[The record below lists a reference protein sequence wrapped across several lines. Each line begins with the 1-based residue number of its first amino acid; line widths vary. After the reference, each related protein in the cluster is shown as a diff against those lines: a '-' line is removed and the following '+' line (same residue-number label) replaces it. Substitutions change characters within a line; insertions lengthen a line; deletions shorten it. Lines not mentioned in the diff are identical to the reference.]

1 MRNKISSLSELQ
13 ISALRE
19 IVNIGVGNAVTSLSK
34 MIETGVKIEVP
45 DFKVELIEDVPE
57 VLGGPANVVSGVIM
71 QVTGDVE
78 GYIMMMLPKEA
89 AQTICKIITHEEN
102 TDILTPLNQSLLE
115 EVGHILAG
123 SYVSS
128 LSDFLGLNIK
138 ISTPMQT
145 FDMLGAIIDQILI
158 EMSQKVEHA
167 LLFDTLFIIQG
178 NRTDGFFLTMFDPD
192 SMDIIIDRIENMI
205 G

>member
-1 MRNKISSLSELQ
+1 MKHKISSLSELQ
-13 ISALRE
+13 VSALRE

-45 DFKVELIEDVPE
+45 DFKVELIENVPE
-57 VLGGPANVVSGVIM
+57 VLGGAANVVSGVIM
-71 QVTGDVE
+71 QVAGDVD
-78 GYIMMMLPKEA
+78 GYIIMMLPEDA
-89 AQTICKIITHEEN
+89 AQTICQIITNEDN
-102 TDILTPLNQSLLE
+102 VDILTPLNQSILE

-167 LLFDTLFIIQG
+167 LLFDTMFILQG

-192 SMDIIIDRIENMI
+192 SMDKILDRIDKMI
-205 G
+205 

>member
-1 MRNKISSLSELQ
+1 MKYKISNLTEMQ
-13 ISALRE
+13 VSALRE

-71 QVTGDVE
+71 QVTGDID
-78 GYIMMMLPKEA
+78 GYIIMMLPEEA
-89 AQTICKIITHEEN
+89 ARTICEIITHEEN
-102 TDILTPLNQSLLE
+102 TDILTPINQSLIE

-128 LSDFLGLNIK
+128 LSDFLSLNIK

-145 FDMLGAIIDQILI
+145 FDMLGAIIDHILI
-158 EMSQKVEHA
+158 EMSQKVEYA
-167 LLFDTLFIIQG
+167 LLFDTLFILQG
-178 NRTDGFFLTMFDPD
+178 DRTDGFFLTMFDPD
-192 SMDIIIDRIENMI
+192 SMDTIIERVDKMI
-205 G
+205 

>member
-1 MRNKISSLSELQ
+1 MKYKISNLTEMQ
-13 ISALRE
+13 VSALRE

-71 QVTGDVE
+71 QVTGDID
-78 GYIMMMLPKEA
+78 GYIIMMLPEEA
-89 AQTICKIITHEEN
+89 ARTICEIITHEEN
-102 TDILTPLNQSLLE
+102 TDILTPINQSLIE

-128 LSDFLGLNIK
+128 LSDFLSLNIK

-145 FDMLGAIIDQILI
+145 FDMLGAIIDHILI
-158 EMSQKVEHA
+158 EMSQKVEYA
-167 LLFDTLFIIQG
+167 LLFDTLFILQG
-178 NRTDGFFLTMFDPD
+178 DRTDGFFLTMFDPD
-192 SMDIIIDRIENMI
+192 SMDTIIGRVDKMI
-205 G
+205 

>member
-1 MRNKISSLSELQ
+1 MKHKISSLSELQ
-13 ISALRE
+13 VSALRE

-57 VLGGPANVVSGVIM
+57 VLGGAANVVSGVIM
-71 QVTGDVE
+71 HVNGDIE
-78 GYIMMMLPKEA
+78 GYIMMMLPEEA
-89 AQTICKIITHEEN
+89 AQTICEIITHEEN

-128 LSDFLGLNIK
+128 LSDFLGLNIR

-167 LLFDTLFIIQG
+167 LLFDTMFIIQG

-192 SMDIIIDRIENMI
+192 SMDTIIDRIEKMI
-205 G
+205 

>member
-1 MRNKISSLSELQ
+1 MKHKISSLSELQ
-13 ISALRE
+13 VSALRE

-34 MIETGVKIEVP
+34 MIETGVNIEVP

-57 VLGGPANVVSGVIM
+57 VLGGAANVVSGVIM
-71 QVTGDVE
+71 QVNGDID
-78 GYIMMMLPKEA
+78 GYIMMMLPEDA
-89 AQTICKIITHEEN
+89 ARTICEIITHEEN
-102 TDILTPLNQSLLE
+102 ADILTPLNQSLIE

-158 EMSQKVEHA
+158 EMSQKVKHA

-178 NRTDGFFLTMFDPD
+178 NRTDGFFLTLFDPD
-192 SMDIIIDRIENMI
+192 SMDTILDRIDKMI
-205 G
+205 

>member
-1 MRNKISSLSELQ
+1 MKHKISSLSELQ
-13 ISALRE
+13 VSALRE

-34 MIETGVKIEVP
+34 MIETGVNIEVP

-57 VLGGPANVVSGVIM
+57 VLGGADNVVSGVIM
-71 QVTGDVE
+71 QVTGDID
-78 GYIMMMLPKEA
+78 GYIMMMLPEDA
-89 AQTICKIITHEEN
+89 ARTICEIITHEEN
-102 TDILTPLNQSLLE
+102 ADILTPLNQSLIE

-158 EMSQKVEHA
+158 EMSQKAKHA

-178 NRTDGFFLTMFDPD
+178 NRTDGFFLTLFDPD
-192 SMDIIIDRIENMI
+192 SMDTILDRIEKMI
-205 G
+205 

>member
-1 MRNKISSLSELQ
+1 MKHKISSLSELQ

-34 MIETGVKIEVP
+34 MIETEVKIEVP
-45 DFKVELIEDVPE
+45 DFKVELIENVPE
-57 VLGGPANVVSGVIM
+57 VLGGADNVVSGVIM
-71 QVTGDVE
+71 QVTGDVD
-78 GYIMMMLPKEA
+78 GYIMMMLPEEA
-89 AQTICKIITHEEN
+89 AQTICGIITHEEKA
-102 TDILTPLNQSLLE
+102 DILTPFNQSLLE

-145 FDMLGAIIDQILI
+145 FDMLGAVIDQILI
-158 EMSQKVEHA
+158 EMSQKVKYA

-192 SMDIIIDRIENMI
+192 SMDTIIDRIEKMI
-205 G
+205 

>member
-1 MRNKISSLSELQ
+1 MKHEISSLSEMQ
-13 ISALRE
+13 TSALRE

-45 DFKVELIEDVPE
+45 EFKVELIEDVPG
-57 VLGGPANVVSGVIM
+57 VLGGAANVVSGVVM
-71 QVTGDVE
+71 HVTGDVE
-78 GYIMMMLPKEA
+78 GYIVMMLPEEA
-89 AQTICKIITHEEN
+89 ARIICEIITNEEN
-102 TDILTPLNQSLLE
+102 TDILSPLNQSLIE

-128 LSDFLGLNIK
+128 LSDFLDLDIK

-145 FDMLGAIIDQILI
+145 FDMLGAIIDHILI

-167 LLFDTLFIIQG
+167 LLFDTMFIIQG

-192 SMDIIIDRIENMI
+192 SMGTIIERIDKMI
-205 G
+205 

>member
-1 MRNKISSLSELQ
+1 MKNKILSLSELQ
-13 ISALRE
+13 ISALKE

-57 VLGGPANVVSGVIM
+57 VLGGAANVVSGVIM
-71 QVTGDVE
+71 QVTGDVD
-78 GYIMMMLPKEA
+78 GYIMMMLPEEA
-89 AQTICKIITHEEN
+89 AQTICKIITQEED

-128 LSDFLGLNIK
+128 LSDFLSLNIK

-167 LLFDTLFIIQG
+167 LLFDTMFIIQG

-192 SMDIIIDRIENMI
+192 SMDTIIDRIEKMI
-205 G
+205 